1 MQKKVRRQ
9 LTLFVNPNDA
19 INIEKIRRMYN
30 PVQFDLI
37 KAHVTLCR
45 EDEIIDQDRVLA
57 NLYNISKKSF
67 TVNFGK
73 VVRFEEGKGV
83 LIPALKDNVEFYG
96 LRASILN
103 GLFNPP
109 RIFFPHITL
118 MHPRNSL
125 CTDTIFYQ
133 IQKYLLPAKLTFHSI
148 SLIEQEN
155 AGKWK
160 TLEEFK
166 LFESVS

>member
-30 PVQFDLI
+30 PVQFDLV

-83 LIPALKDNVEFYG
+83 LFPALKDNVEFYG
-96 LRASILN
+96 LRARGGDELCQRQPQRTIAFEF
-103 GLFNPP
+103 GVHIPDKP
-109 RIFFPHITL
+109 FF
-118 MHPRNSL
+118 
-125 CTDTIFYQ
+125 
-133 IQKYLLPAKLTFHSI
+133 
-148 SLIEQEN
+148 
-155 AGKWK
+155 
-160 TLEEFK
+160 
-166 LFESVS
+166 